1 MTLDEKLFT
10 IKYTP
15 DTESHL
21 KPDQEKCKEC
31 LSKVCTNICPAQV
44 YEWNE
49 DEKNLTVNHENCLEC
64 GACRI
69 ACEHKCI
76 GWEYPKGNKGVKFK
90 NG

>member
-44 YEWNE
+44 YEWN
-49 DEKNLTVNHENCLEC
+49 
-64 GACRI
+64 
-69 ACEHKCI
+69 
-76 GWEYPKGNKGVKFK
+76 
-90 NG
+90 